1 MVRFRSS
8 TIYRREGNRLP
19 LGLTKSLGKGK
30 RRALH
35 QGNAK
40 TTGTSKPI
48 LVTRRFLVSWQL
60 LGLSPIS
67 CKRNYLLKVGEIV
80 ASKSNVSGK
89 VVIPHEVVEAPDPGS
104 SANHSVVAPGEESSS
119 ESSTSS
125 SSLNRPIARRIK
137 LYCTPAASP
146 KDGFPDVTISDNPGS
161 ECLAVR

>member
-8 TIYRREGNRLP
+8 AICRREGNRLP

-48 LVTRRFLVSWQL
+48 LLTRRFLVSWQL

-104 SANHSVVAPGEESSS
+104 SANHSVVAP
-119 ESSTSS
+119 
-125 SSLNRPIARRIK
+125 ARRARPSRRHQALRSTGQLQEGSSCIVHPR
-137 LYCTPAASP
+137 PARS
-146 KDGFPDVTISDNPGS
+146 
-161 ECLAVR
+161 